1 MSQWPHNRI
10 VDPSILLL
18 WVRGLRCVFGQTKTA
33 IFEKYISVRTSRFIL
48 VPQPGAPR
56 MCKTVYKDK
65 VSHLCIEKH
74 LSDLTPESRLV

>member
-1 MSQWPHNRI
+1 MTQWPYNRI

-18 WVRGLRCVFGQTKTA
+18 WVRGLRCVFVQTKTA

-48 VPQPGAPR
+48 VPQPRTPR

-74 LSDLTPESRLV
+74 LSDLTLESRLV

>member
-1 MSQWPHNRI
+1 MTQWPYNRI

-18 WVRGLRCVFGQTKTA
+18 WVRSLRCVFVQTKTA

-74 LSDLTPESRLV
+74 LSDLTPESRLI

>member
-1 MSQWPHNRI
+1 MTQWPYNRI
-10 VDPSILLL
+10 VVPSILLL
-18 WVRGLRCVFGQTKTA
+18 WVRGLRCVFVQTKTA